1 MNDEMYIIFQT
12 RTDGLAM
19 EKKLKVAEIDHEMVP
34 TPRQFS
40 TSCSISIKIME
51 KDLREV
57 QTILAYSPNIKS
69 RGVHKV
75 EKKGFSLFSRKK
87 SN

>member
-1 MNDEMYIIFQT
+1 MNDSMYIIFQT
-12 RTDGLAM
+12 HTDGIAM
-19 EKKLKVAEIDHEMVP
+19 EKKLKIADIAYEIVP

-40 TSCSISIKIME
+40 TSCSISIKIDE
-51 KDLREV
+51 QDLREV

-75 EKKGFSLFSRKK
+75 ERRKFGLFRKK
-87 SN
+87 

>member
-12 RTDGLAM
+12 HTDGLAM
-19 EKKLKVAEIDHEMVP
+19 EKKLKVADIDYTMVP

-40 TSCSISIKIME
+40 TSCSVSIKINE
-51 KDLREV
+51 KDLMEV
-57 QTILAYSPNIKS
+57 QTILAYNPNIKS

-75 EKKGFSLFSRKK
+75 EKKGFRLFSRKK
-87 SN
+87 

>member
-1 MNDEMYIIFQT
+1 MNESMYIIFQT
-12 RTDGLAM
+12 HTDGLAM
-19 EKKLKVAEIDHEMVP
+19 EKKLKIAEIGYEMVP

-40 TSCSISIKIME
+40 TSCSISIMIKE
-51 KDLREV
+51 NDLREV

-75 EKKGFSLFSRKK
+75 ESRKFGLFRRK
-87 SN
+87 

>member
-12 RTDGLAM
+12 HTDGLAM
-19 EKKLKVAEIDHEMVP
+19 EKKLRGAEISYEMVP

-40 TSCSISIKIME
+40 TSCSVSIKIQE
-51 KDLREV
+51 NDLREV

-75 EKKGFSLFSRKK
+75 EKKGFRLFSKK
-87 SN
+87 R